1 MTTSH
6 GHNNV
11 LNTKL
16 LLVISAVLA
25 LFLAIIP
32 SPTTAQAE
40 ERIQA
45 EANGTTMTKMTERE
59 LNDFLAEHRPDI
71 TTDSGFAYDPES
83 VSGWHVE
90 NTGIYLAY
98 DLIGDESLQFGTVG
112 ILFDNNGSTTQ
123 SEITA
128 VGDEN
133 GGVGKTWIDH
143 QLVSDKSFS
152 EADAEETMVPQS
164 NVFSRFSDCMENR
177 GVPGWVL
184 TSITIACSAVC
195 AATLGT
201 GCVACISATA
211 SVHGGNIGY
220 CIAQVA

>member
-1 MTTSH
+1 M
-6 GHNNV
+6 
-11 LNTKL
+11 
-16 LLVISAVLA
+16 ISAVLVF
-25 LFLAIIP
+25 FLAINTSP
-32 SPTTAQAE
+32 STAQAE

-90 NTGIYLAY
+90 NTGIYIAY

-112 ILFDNNGSTTQ
+112 ILFDNNGSMTQ

-152 EADAEETMVPQS
+152 EADADETMVPQS
-164 NVFSRFSDCMENR
+164 NVFSRFSDCMQNR
-177 GVPGWVL
+177 GVPGWVMN
-184 TSITIACSAVC
+184 SISIACSAVC
-195 AATLGT
+195 VATLGT
-201 GCVACISATA
+201 GCVACISAVA
-211 SVHGGNIGY
+211 GLHGGHIGY
-220 CIAQVA
+220 CIAKVA